1 MSVSSS
7 YPQLPIVVQYLL
19 LGDAVTTHP
28 YQTQSQLPIVSGSRI
43 DRNTMSERSLHRQL
57 FKPPS
62 NMRRFGVD
70 QFGANFSPQ
79 PATVQRTGYLPPPR
93 ALYSHIQIVPK
104 VESSSQ
110 KENYHS
116 PQETFSK
123 PSYTEEAQARMAVVE
138 AIGPSQPV
146 PTATLANKTSGTT
159 FAQKARA
166 AELNAALAR
175 RAAKENAEN
184 AETPVDPPMTSTS
197 LGALKLNK
205 PRNNGKNWKK
215 LNLDEIPETPETTQ
229 PENHLASTTR
239 NNSLSGSDLNRQ
251 FVFPNLTQSPHPGYQ
266 QVQQVLPN
274 TDSQSG
280 AIPFYT
286 QNYQALSAIPQSQ
299 FTNTLL
305 APDASQNSEQFGR
318 QMMHFNQMNQ
328 MAAQRNAQYL
338 HSPAPTRPAEYQSAT
353 TQSPEQIRRHST
365 TTADD
370 PFVDMPRN
378 ALRHNFPSTE
388 RHSHQSFNTP
398 SDSGFK
404 APSAVSG
411 STNFDR
417 KFSAERQQPRTIQPP
432 PGLST
437 HGAYFS
443 AASGGQ
449 HMLPSRPSAPAPDIY
464 QRDPKPYTSFARST
478 QDISK
483 NKELLQHLQQVVDV
497 PKAESNTSVSNR
509 TVLYDA
515 VARDI
520 SETSG
525 VQAPVGS
532 RTGSDILR
540 TSEPLPWKNRPVDI
554 YNMAPSASTATQF
567 NGHEQ
572 GLAATSRNGG
582 FQGNPF
588 LRQSLIPKKQTVQ
601 ERLDETEA
609 WWRGDGGRQEAVR
622 AYLERVAEEHRQ
634 QKMGRDYESIKKE
647 LERQASFRDEWPETC
662 PNTPV
667 PEASTAGGDIVRDL
681 LIPVLANLQSYVNE
695 PPSYFNKFSKVPAW
709 AIDNGPDG
717 NKSFFG
723 EDWGKPPTRVGR
735 DPRYRPTFHEGRYTV
750 FEPNDGGRVN
760 GRGWQA

>member
-1 MSVSSS
+1 
-7 YPQLPIVVQYLL
+7 
-19 LGDAVTTHP
+19 
-28 YQTQSQLPIVSGSRI
+28 
-43 DRNTMSERSLHRQL
+43 
-57 FKPPS
+57 
-62 NMRRFGVD
+62 MRRFGVD
-70 QFGANFSPQ
+70 QFGANISPQ
-79 PATVQRTGYLPPPR
+79 PTTQQRTGYLPPPR
-93 ALYSHIQIVPK
+93 APYSHIQIVPK

-116 PQETFSK
+116 PQVTFSK
-123 PSYTEEAQARMAVVE
+123 PSYTEEAQARMAAVE
-138 AIGPSQPV
+138 ASGPLQPV

-175 RAAKENAEN
+175 RAAKEN
-184 AETPVDPPMTSTS
+184 PDPSIDTPMTSTS
-197 LGALKLNK
+197 LGALKLTK

-229 PENHLASTTR
+229 PENHVASTARSST
-239 NNSLSGSDLNRQ
+239 LSGSDLNRH
-251 FVFPNLTQSPHPGYQ
+251 FVFPTHSQSPHAGYQ
-266 QVQQVLPN
+266 QVQHVLPN
-274 TDSQSG
+274 IDFQTG
-280 AIPFYT
+280 AISSYYT
-286 QNYQALSAIPQSQ
+286 QDYQTLSASPQSQ
-299 FTNTLL
+299 FTSTLL
-305 APDASQNSEQFGR
+305 APDAFQDSEQFGR
-318 QMMHFNQMNQ
+318 QLMHFNQMNQ

-338 HSPAPTRPAEYQSAT
+338 HMPAPARPAQYQSAT
-353 TQSPEQIRRHST
+353 TQSPEQIRRHSN

-370 PFVDMPRN
+370 PFVDMPQAAFRP
-378 ALRHNFPSTE
+378 NFPSTE
-388 RHSHQSFNTP
+388 RHSHQSFNTS

-404 APSAVSG
+404 APSAVNG
-411 STNFDR
+411 STNLDH

-437 HGAYFS
+437 RAAYLS

-449 HMLPSRPSAPAPDIY
+449 HMLPPRPSAPAPVVHR
-464 QRDPKPYTSFARST
+464 RDPKPYTSFARSP

-483 NKELLQHLQQVVDV
+483 NEELLQHLQQVVDV
-497 PKAESNTSVSNR
+497 PKAETNALVSNR
-509 TVLYDA
+509 TVLYDS

-525 VQAPVGS
+525 VQAPAGS
-532 RTGSDILR
+532 RTDSDILR

-554 YNMAPSASTATQF
+554 YNMALPASTATHS

-572 GLAATSRNGG
+572 GLATTSRDGG
-582 FQGNPF
+582 VQSNPF
-588 LRQSLIPKKQTVQ
+588 LQESLIPEKQSVQ

-609 WWRGDGGRQEAVR
+609 WWLRDGRGGQEAAR

-647 LERQASFRDEWPETC
+647 LERQASFRDDWLETS

-667 PEASTAGGDIVRDL
+667 PETSTAGGDIVRDL

-695 PPSYFNKFSKVPAW
+695 PASYFNKFSKAPAW

-760 GRGWQA
+760 GRGWQG